1 MTIATSDELRD
12 WLDVPDRIDANDIPL
27 LELALAAATEAVNEY
42 TGRSW
47 SAVSSTTRIYDGW
60 CREVYVDNLTTVT
73 LLEESTDRTSWT
85 ARTDYWLEPANTT
98 PKTRVVSDTM
108 FARFVRVTSTFDD
121 STIPSAVKQA
131 TLIVAARLWSRRR
144 SASGVEGF
152 GEFGVVRITRASD
165 PDVAMLL
172 DPHRRVDKVLGI
184 A

>member
-1 MTIATSDELRD
+1 MTIATSDELRR

-27 LELALAAATEAVNEY
+27 LELALFAATEAVQEY

-47 SAVSSTTRIYDGW
+47 TDVTSTARIYPGW
-60 CREVYVDNLTTVT
+60 ARRVYVDNLTTIT
-73 LLEESTDRTSWT
+73 LLEESSDRTNWT
-85 ARTDYWLEPANTT
+85 ARTDYWLEPANDTV
-98 PKTRVVSDTM
+98 KTQVVSDTG
-108 FARFVRVTSTFDD
+108 FARFVRVTSTFTD
-121 STIPSAVKQA
+121 SAIPDAVKQA

-152 GEFGVVRITRASD
+152 GEFGVVRITRSSD

-172 DPHRRVDKVLGI
+172 DPHRRVDKVMGI